1 MPPSPVMRVSPGREL
16 KVENHK
22 RGRSLESL
30 YREKEDD
37 LALFSEVRNKERDGF
52 LLQSNENFDDIFS
65 LKLRYFSDYKLGIS
79 IPARG
84 ESSDLL
90 NADRDKNDYDWL
102 ITPPETPL
110 FRSLDDVSQPV
121 KLVPRGRPRNQPVS
135 ISRSPTMEKDSR
147 SGRGSAS
154 PHRLSP
160 SPRSGNSVLQ
170 SRSRPFSATH
180 SSPPPTTRH
189 LSPARRLSPP
199 PSKPTSAPRSTTPT
213 PRRMSTGSTGTSA
226 SSRVRGSSPIKTSRG
241 NSASPKIRAWQTN
254 IPGFS
259 SEVPPN
265 LRTSLADRPAS
276 HVRRASPASRNG
288 SGYGRQSMSPTAS
301 RSVASSYSHDQDPFS
316 SYSKGSFASSGDDD
330 ADSPQSVPLNSS
342 EQSPRNMGAYPSK
355 NAMSF
360 SRKPMKK
367 LSSSAPKRSFDLD
380 HQTDRK
386 GPQNMFRP
394 LLSSVPS
401 STFHAGKTSAHHRSL
416 ISRKSSMT
424 TSSNASSDLA
434 AGRVHDTEG
443 SELNQEDVTS
453 DGVEGHYPDM
463 DDEVFPMEHVDALSE
478 DIEENRIMDDSL
490 AGRLGENDVPPIVVS
505 PLDVVG
511 SNSRLNATT
520 TMDSPVM
527 MLDRKHD
534 YSDADRTPDT
544 VTCSNCGRMLHPAE
558 VVTGRDLQ
566 ICLECR
572 CSDVHSVIT
581 DPPKLVM
588 VCQNNAQDVVQIMHV
603 SNEVLDQSASSSECV
618 RVTCAHQPGKI
629 HLDTQNSY
637 SDSSLSV
644 SVELFEEG
652 EPTLASQKMI
662 ELPVGGNRGYEQ
674 LQHDE
679 VNTSSRLDVS
689 EGAGISLLLKRS
701 SGVKGHIVQ
710 SRSFTASMT
719 SYDDFSYVRDSVN
732 SMRSS
737 IERTSASV
745 SSSVDLGS
753 SRQTE
758 FQRYEMHVKHKRSG
772 SSVSSASGHMSQVA
786 SVAPSCHEDSFEVFA
801 GCITKELGDETCV
814 HFRERSLASEFTEAE
829 STCSDI
835 ESNIVYKTASEL
847 SSRLMN
853 DHSAETPVHSVLTSQ
868 EPASHENSDNL
879 TNNSHN
885 LSNAETSS
893 LLVDDIT
900 PNKVDAADVRNPSS
914 LNPISEIE
922 IENDEVVYYD
932 SNSDVDS
939 TGSKGCTNELQLHD
953 AGAAASIAEEFE
965 ISHHAR
971 GVLEESR
978 ILLGDSGEGKA
989 KSLTLE
995 EAADVI
1001 LFCSSIVHN
1010 LAYEAVNIAIDNEA
1024 LPMEALRPAV
1034 TLVGK
1039 SNFERR
1045 DTRLAKRRSSRSEK
1059 AQKKSMEIEAAASSC
1074 NAEINEM
1081 SSPHVA
1087 GPPDHGAP
1095 DTGDIMKPPKVES
1108 KCNCILM

>member
-1 MPPSPVMRVSPGREL
+1 
-16 KVENHK
+16 
-22 RGRSLESL
+22 
-30 YREKEDD
+30 
-37 LALFSEVRNKERDGF
+37 
-52 LLQSNENFDDIFS
+52 
-65 LKLRYFSDYKLGIS
+65 
-79 IPARG
+79 
-84 ESSDLL
+84 
-90 NADRDKNDYDWL
+90 
-102 ITPPETPL
+102 
-110 FRSLDDVSQPV
+110 
-121 KLVPRGRPRNQPVS
+121 
-135 ISRSPTMEKDSR
+135 
-147 SGRGSAS
+147 
-154 PHRLSP
+154 
-160 SPRSGNSVLQ
+160 
-170 SRSRPFSATH
+170 
-180 SSPPPTTRH
+180 
-189 LSPARRLSPP
+189 
-199 PSKPTSAPRSTTPT
+199 
-213 PRRMSTGSTGTSA
+213 
-226 SSRVRGSSPIKTSRG
+226 
-241 NSASPKIRAWQTN
+241 
-254 IPGFS
+254 
-259 SEVPPN
+259 
-265 LRTSLADRPAS
+265 
-276 HVRRASPASRNG
+276 
-288 SGYGRQSMSPTAS
+288 
-301 RSVASSYSHDQDPFS
+301 
-316 SYSKGSFASSGDDD
+316 
-330 ADSPQSVPLNSS
+330 
-342 EQSPRNMGAYPSK
+342 
-355 NAMSF
+355 
-360 SRKPMKK
+360 
-367 LSSSAPKRSFDLD
+367 
-380 HQTDRK
+380 
-386 GPQNMFRP
+386 
-394 LLSSVPS
+394 
-401 STFHAGKTSAHHRSL
+401 
-416 ISRKSSMT
+416 MT

-505 PLDVVG
+505 PLDVAG

-534 YSDADRTPDT
+534 YSDADSAPDT
-544 VTCSNCGRMLHPAE
+544 VTCSKCGRMLHLAE

-588 VCQNNAQDVVQIMHV
+588 VGQNNAQDVVQIMHV

-618 RVTCAHQPGKI
+618 RVTCTHQPGKI

-637 SDSSLSV
+637 SDSSLSL

-710 SRSFTASMT
+710 SRSFTASTT

-758 FQRYEMHVKHKRSG
+758 FQRYEMHVKHKRSV

-801 GCITKELGDETCV
+801 GRITKELGDETCV

-853 DHSAETPVHSVLTSQ
+853 DHSGETPVHSVLTSQ

-893 LLVDDIT
+893 LLVDDTT
-900 PNKVDAADVRNPSS
+900 PNRVDAADVRNPSS

-953 AGAAASIAEEFE
+953 AGAATSIAEEFE

-971 GVLEESR
+971 GVLGMCLSLFLFLIYFLSR
-978 ILLGDSGEGKA
+978 EFLEFELLSLLLILTWRKKHATDA
-989 KSLTLE
+989 CMF
-995 EAADVI
+995 A
-1001 LFCSSIVHN
+1001 HN
-1010 LAYEAVNIAIDNEA
+1010 I
-1024 LPMEALRPAV
+1024 
-1034 TLVGK
+1034 
-1039 SNFERR
+1039 
-1045 DTRLAKRRSSRSEK
+1045 
-1059 AQKKSMEIEAAASSC
+1059 
-1074 NAEINEM
+1074 
-1081 SSPHVA
+1081 
-1087 GPPDHGAP
+1087 
-1095 DTGDIMKPPKVES
+1095 
-1108 KCNCILM
+1108 